1 MTQKIPY
8 PAKDPR
14 YLKVWYQIQKRGKTL
29 EEALEIV
36 NNKSTPVESDELIST
51 LKNLESR
58 LTALQQSIDRQI
70 KKSTNEAKEDKFGI
84 VVMIYDMTYLIH
96 EDLLR
101 LEQLGKQIM
110 EILNAPR

>member
-36 NNKSTPVESDELIST
+36 NNKSTPVESE
-51 LKNLESR
+51 
-58 LTALQQSIDRQI
+58 
-70 KKSTNEAKEDKFGI
+70 
-84 VVMIYDMTYLIH
+84 
-96 EDLLR
+96 
-101 LEQLGKQIM
+101 LGKQIM